1 MRRLLLLR
9 HGKADRHSAGGDRER
24 PLTHRGLVDSRRA
37 GEHLAREGLTPQLAV
52 ASNAK
57 RARQTLEQA
66 LEAFPEHVAQLIE
79 NTIYN
84 ATADHLLEIL
94 RQSPDRAETL
104 LVVGHNPGFSELAI
118 ALAGT
123 GEAGALQR
131 IRLKFPTAAL
141 AVLEFPL
148 ESWAEASFG
157 GAKLAAFV
165 TPADLRGEG
174 DEDPE

>member
-24 PLTHRGLVDSRRA
+24 PLTRRGLEDSRRA
-37 GEHLAREGLTPQLAV
+37 GEHLAREGLIPQLAV

-57 RARQTLEQA
+57 RAKQTLEQA

-104 LVVGHNPGFSELAI
+104 LVVGHNPGFSELAM
-118 ALAGT
+118 ALAGA
-123 GEAGALQR
+123 GEARALQR
-131 IRLKFPTAAL
+131 MRVKYPTAAL

-148 ESWAEASFG
+148 ESWAQASFG
-157 GAKLAAFV
+157 GAKLTSFV
-165 TPADLRGEG
+165 TPSDLHGE
-174 DEDPE
+174 DHEDPE